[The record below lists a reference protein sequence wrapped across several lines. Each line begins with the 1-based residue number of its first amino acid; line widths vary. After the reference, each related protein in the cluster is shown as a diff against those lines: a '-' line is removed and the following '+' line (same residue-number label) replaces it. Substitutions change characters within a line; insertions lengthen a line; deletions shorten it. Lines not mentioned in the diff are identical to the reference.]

1 MEENKVTI
9 EEVTVKKTTITLKPK
24 KPKKLKNQ
32 ALFKN
37 GSYSVAITALV
48 VAAIIVVNILVGALA
63 TRITLEFDLTAEK
76 VNSMT
81 EENIDY
87 LKSIKEDVNVI
98 VCASETDYA
107 SYMQYYA
114 QNYGVASANIEYFEQ
129 TVNLIKKYNKY
140 NKKINVQ
147 FVDPQ
152 TTEFTSISTKY
163 SSLNLS
169 YGDVIVTANG
179 SDEAN
184 ERIKKL
190 GFDDIYEITDESGY
204 GYSYTISANNIESSL
219 TGAVSFV
226 VSGEEKKA
234 LVIKGHSASDNTS
247 GYVKLLK
254 TNNYIVD
261 VSTDQIIKSIS
272 KDYDTIVIV
281 SPSYDFMESE
291 LVAISDF
298 LENDGKLGKGLVY
311 FADASCPYLPN
322 ISTFLADWG
331 INLYE
336 GVLFETDERY
346 ANPQDPTILFGFPTD
361 NIGIEN
367 VNLCATGYNV
377 PMLTEEKEDSALEVT
392 PLITTTETVVKAP
405 IGADASWKD
414 YTDDDKGMFVT
425 AAKSVKFDYDNDNDN
440 KRIESSVVV
449 FSSVQFIQSEWADN
463 AQLSNKNIV
472 LGGTDV
478 AAGVTDNGVS
488 FISKT
493 ITNSS
498 FADQVTIA
506 ADRTIYIIFMILLP
520 LATLAVGIIV
530 FIRRKNAE

>member
-9 EEVTVKKTTITLKPK
+9 EETASEEIKKPSKQK
-24 KPKKLKNQ
+24 KPKRLKNQ

-48 VAAIIVVNILVGALA
+48 VAAIIVVNILIGALA
-63 TRITLEFDLTAEK
+63 TRTTLEFDLTAEK

-81 EENIDY
+81 DENIDY

-98 VCASETDYA
+98 VCASEADYA

-114 QNYGVASANIEYFEQ
+114 QNYGVANANIEYFEQ
-129 TVNLIKKYNKY
+129 TVNLINKYNKQ

-147 FVDPQ
+147 FIDPQ
-152 TTEFTSISTKY
+152 TTEFTSISKKY

-169 YGDVIVTANG
+169 YGDIIITDVAADG
-179 SDEAN
+179 ADE
-184 ERIKKL
+184 RVKKL
-190 GFDDIYEITDESGY
+190 GFDDIYEIADESGY
-204 GYSYTISANNIESSL
+204 GYSYNITANNIESSL
-219 TGAVSFV
+219 TGAISFV
-226 VSGEEKKA
+226 ISGEEKKA
-234 LVIKGHSASDNTS
+234 LVIKGHSASDNTAN
-247 GYVKLLK
+247 YIKLLK
-254 TNNYIVD
+254 ANNYIVD
-261 VSTDQIIKSIS
+261 VSADQIIKNIS
-272 KDYDTIVIV
+272 KDYDAIVII
-281 SPSYDFMESE
+281 SPSYDFMENE

-331 INLYE
+331 INLYD

-346 ANPQDPTILFGFPTD
+346 TNPQDPTILFGFPSSNTD
-361 NIGIEN
+361 IEN
-367 VNLCATGYNV
+367 VVLCATGYNV
-377 PMLTEEKEDSALEVT
+377 PMLTEEKEDSALEIT
-392 PLITTTETVVKAP
+392 PLITTNETVVKAP
-405 IGADASWKD
+405 VGADADWKN

-463 AQLSNKNIV
+463 AQLSNKNVV
-472 LGGTDV
+472 LGGTDA
-478 AAGVTDNGVS
+478 AAGVTDSGVS

-498 FADQVTIA
+498 FSDKVTVA
-506 ADRTIYIIFMILLP
+506 GDRAIYIIFMILLP
-520 LATLAVGIIV
+520 LATLAIGIIV